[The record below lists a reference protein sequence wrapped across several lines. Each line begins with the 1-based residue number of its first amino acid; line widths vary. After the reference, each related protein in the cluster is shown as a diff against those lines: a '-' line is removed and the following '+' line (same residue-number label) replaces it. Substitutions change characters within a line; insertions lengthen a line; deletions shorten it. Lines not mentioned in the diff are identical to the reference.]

1 MQKVRRNPEGPRPLV
16 STRFQLS
23 FTPLIRVVFI
33 VQSPYWFAIGRQGV
47 LSLGEWSP
55 HVQSGFHEP
64 ELTRGH
70 PSLAGTG
77 LSPSLAA
84 HSRAFSRMMS
94 LSAFA
99 RRYLRSRV
107 AFLSCRY
114 LDVSVPYVRFSCLCI
129 QHEIPL
135 RVGCPI
141 RRSQDHR
148 PVTGFLELIAGSYVL
163 HRLLTPRHPPC
174 ALVDHANP
182 SPQTLLSLRLP

>member
-99 RRYLRSRV
+99 RRYLRSRYC
-107 AFLSCRY
+107 F
-114 LDVSVPYVRFSCLCI
+114 PF
-129 QHEIPL
+129 L
-135 RVGCPI
+135 RVLRCFSSP
-141 RRSQDHR
+141 RSLYSAYTFNAEYPCGWVSPFGDSGVNAWLPAR
-148 PVTGFLELIAGSYVL
+148 PDLSQVPTSFIAS
-163 HRLLTPRHPPC
+163 
-174 ALVDHANP
+174 
-182 SPQTLLSLRLP
+182 